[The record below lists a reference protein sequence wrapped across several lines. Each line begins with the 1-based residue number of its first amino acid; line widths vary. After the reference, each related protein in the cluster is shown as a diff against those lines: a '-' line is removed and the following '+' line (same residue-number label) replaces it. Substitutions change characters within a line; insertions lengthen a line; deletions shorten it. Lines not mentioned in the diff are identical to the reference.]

1 MKKILFLLLCISC
14 GGNNESVPEKN
25 THSITRGTLTYN
37 SYCELK
43 TVIVACD
50 YKQCRTTLRSIE
62 PNPMT
67 IIMRK
72 KYGLLGER
80 GDTVYVINIFHGCP
94 KWGWEP
100 R

>member
-14 GGNNESVPEKN
+14 GGNYESDPD
-25 THSITRGTLTYN
+25 N

-62 PNPMT
+62 PNHRT
-67 IIMRK
+67 IVMRK

-80 GDTVYVINIFHGCP
+80 GDTVFVINIFPGCP